1 MSENLSWLNGHLRDD
16 PQISMSNRGL
26 LVGMGVFE
34 TIKVVEGVPHFLNRH
49 LRRLKA
55 GCQMLELPAVDLD
68 EVQQAAGAVID
79 ANPQLHELA
88 RLRITITGRADS
100 GGIDTLITI
109 TSLNPWP
116 ATTTCT
122 MVPWVRNERSSLV
135 GVKTT
140 SYAENLIAQ
149 RWAHARGFSEGLFLN
164 SIGELSEGATSN
176 IFVVKGD
183 QVLTPD
189 VGSGVLPGIIREVLL
204 EFDLALETR
213 LSADDL
219 EAADEAFITSSTRG
233 VHPVVQI
240 DSRVFDGVGPVTQS
254 VKDAFSRTDPNS

>member
-1 MSENLSWLNGHLRDD
+1 MSEKLSWLNGQLCEH
-16 PQISMSNRGL
+16 PQISANNRGL
-26 LVGMGVFE
+26 LVGLGVFE
-34 TIKVVEGVPHFLNRH
+34 TIKVTEGAPHFLNRH
-49 LRRLKA
+49 LRRLQA
-55 GCQMLELPAVDLD
+55 ACQTLELPAVDLD
-68 EVQQAAGAVID
+68 EIHQAAGAVID

-109 TSLNPWP
+109 TSLNSWP

-122 MVPWVRNERSSLV
+122 IVPWIRNERSSLA

-149 RWAHARGFSEGLFLN
+149 RWAHERGFSEGLFLN

-189 VGSGVLPGIIREVLL
+189 VGSGVLPGITREVLL
-204 EFDLALETR
+204 ELDLAHETR

-219 EAADEAFITSSTRG
+219 ESADEAFITSSTRG

-240 DSRVFDGVGPVTQS
+240 DGRVFDGVGQVTQS